1 MDRIS
6 NESVVGVGA
15 GPVESSSII
24 TTSVGVSWGGVFAGA
39 LVSLGVWILLHSLGI
54 AVGLIA
60 IDPDYPGSLRG
71 VGIGTG
77 IWSMIAPLVALF
89 VGGMV
94 TGRISGAISRIGAT
108 IHGAVLWSL
117 SMVLSLLIM
126 VAMVSAIVGGVQ
138 RTFVSDNPAASDR
151 AATALA
157 PPSSTAAEP
166 RAPVGH
172 PLTRD
177 DLQTAEDTGQIMLG
191 MFFVML
197 LGLASS
203 ILGSVVAE
211 ERNTRRISRPVAP
224 PLQPSVR
231 VS

>member
-1 MDRIS
+1 MAD
-6 NESVVGVGA
+6 VV
-15 GPVESSSII
+15 VEQ
-24 TTSVGVSWGGVFAGA
+24 VVERPRMSWGAIIGGA
-39 LVSLGVWILLHSLGI
+39 VTALGLWILLYAFGL
-54 AVGLIA
+54 AVGLSSLN
-60 IDPDYPGSLRG
+60 PGNPSSARG
-71 VGIGTG
+71 AGIFIG
-77 IWSMIAPLVALF
+77 IWALIAPLVALF

-177 DLQTAEDTGQIMLG
+177 DLQTAEDTGKIMLG